1 MVSQEIKLSVLDLF
15 TVLLLSEIEQ
25 LRAIFFTFIST
36 KFRNV
41 KNIKSLTIINTI
53 GINLNKNQKISIIKT
68 FEKLK
73 NQYTGKS

>member
-1 MVSQEIKLSVLDLF
+1 MKKDEKIIIYFLVRIINGKPGDKIVSIG
-15 TVLLLSEIEQ
+15 
-25 LRAIFFTFIST
+25 FI
-36 KFRNV
+36 N
-41 KNIKSLTIINTI
+41 NIKSLTIINTI